1 MRKLRN
7 VMTAGI
13 LAAVMALGAV
23 GCQSGGSS
31 SDSSNDSSSEESVT
45 LSIAAAASLEKC
57 YTEKLIP
64 MFEEEHSN
72 VKIEGTYDSSGKL
85 QTQIEQGMEA
95 DVFMSAA
102 AEQMDN
108 LVDEDYISRDDVV
121 DLLENK
127 LVLIVPA
134 ENANED
140 ITSFETAT
148 KAETIAVG
156 DPESVP
162 AGQYAQ
168 EAFTNLNMWDDINSK
183 ASFGTNVTEVLNW
196 VAKGSAECGVV
207 YATDAASTDDV
218 KVVAEAPQDALK
230 TPVIY
235 PVASLKNSKNKDM
248 ADEFVKFLQTDEA
261 LDVFK
266 SYGFTVNE

>member
-1 MRKLRN
+1 MMRKLRN

-23 GCQSGGSS
+23 GCQSGGA
-31 SDSSNDSSSEESVT
+31 SSEDTSSEKSVT

-64 MFEEEHSN
+64 MFEKEHSN

-85 QTQIEQGMEA
+85 QTQIEQGMDA

-108 LVDEDYISRDDVV
+108 LVDGDYISEDDVV

-134 ENANED
+134 ENANKD
-140 ITSFETAT
+140 ITSFETAA

-168 EAFTNLNMWDDINSK
+168 EAFTNLNMWDDVNSK

-235 PVASLKNSKNKDM
+235 PVASLKNSKNKEM

>member
-7 VMTAGI
+7 VITAGI
-13 LAAVMALGAV
+13 LAAAMALGAV
-23 GCQSGGSS
+23 GCQSGGGS
-31 SDSSNDSSSEESVT
+31 SDDSSSEESVT

-64 MFEEEHSN
+64 MFEKEHSN

-102 AEQMDN
+102 TEQMDN
-108 LVDEDYISRDDVV
+108 LVDEDYISKDDVV

-134 ENANED
+134 KNANED
-140 ITSFETAT
+140 ITSFETAA

-162 AGQYAQ
+162 AGQYAK
-168 EAFTNLNMWDDINSK
+168 EAFTNLNMWDDVNSK

-218 KVVAEAPQDALK
+218 KAVAEAPEDALK

-235 PVASLKNSKNKDM
+235 PVASLKNSKNKEM

-266 SYGFTVNE
+266 SYGFTINQ